1 MKAFRLISRNILRH
15 PLRTSL
21 TVLGMAIAVLA
32 FCVIRSAISAWY
44 AGAEASS
51 PRRLV
56 TSNDVSIIFPLPMAY
71 RDKIAAVPGVT
82 GISYGQWF
90 GGVYIDKKNFF
101 AQFACDPN
109 TLFDLYPEYIIP
121 PEQLEAFKRE
131 RNAAIVGRR
140 LADRFGWKLGDVVRL
155 TGTIY
160 PGDWDFVIRGIYT
173 GAYPTT
179 EEASWYFRFDYLDE
193 RMRVEAPGRAGQVG
207 WFIVQIDDP
216 MKSAAISD
224 QIDAL
229 FANSLAVTKTQ
240 TEKAFN
246 LSFIAMSGAII
257 LLMQLVSAMVIG
269 IILLVLAN
277 TMAMTARERISEYA
291 ILKTLGFRSSHIV
304 GLIFGESVVI
314 AILGGGVGL
323 LLTIPIIGLVRVS
336 LSNFFPVFPLET
348 ITILLAAGS
357 AIVVGIGAAVFPT
370 FKALRTSI
378 VDGLRIID

>member
-1 MKAFRLISRNILRH
+1 MKVLRLILRNTLRH
-15 PLRTSL
+15 PLRSSL
-21 TVLGMAIAVLA
+21 TILGMAIAVMA
-32 FCVIRSAISAWY
+32 FCVIRTAISAWY
-44 AGAEASS
+44 AGVEASS

-71 RDKIAAVPGVT
+71 RDKVAAVPGVT

-90 GGVYIDKKNFF
+90 GGVYVDKKNFF
-101 AQFACDPN
+101 AQFAVDPN
-109 TLFDLYPEYIIP
+109 TFFDLYPEYILP
-121 PEQLEAFKRE
+121 AEQLATFKQE

-179 EEASWYFRFDYLDE
+179 EEASWYFRFDYIDE
-193 RMRVEAPGRAGQVG
+193 RMRVEAPSRAGQVG

-216 MKSAAISD
+216 MKSVSIGE

-246 LSFIAMSGAII
+246 LSFVSMSGTII
-257 LLMQLVSAMVIG
+257 LLLQFISVLVIG
-269 IILLVLAN
+269 IILLVVAN

-291 ILKTLGFRSSHIV
+291 ILKTLGFRSGHIS
-304 GLIFGESVVI
+304 GLIFGESIII
-314 AILGGGVGL
+314 AILGGATGL
-323 LLTIPIIGLVRVS
+323 LLTVPIVGLVRTG

-348 ITILLAAGS
+348 ITVILAAS
-357 AIVVGIGAAVFPT
+357 AALVVGLGAAVFPT